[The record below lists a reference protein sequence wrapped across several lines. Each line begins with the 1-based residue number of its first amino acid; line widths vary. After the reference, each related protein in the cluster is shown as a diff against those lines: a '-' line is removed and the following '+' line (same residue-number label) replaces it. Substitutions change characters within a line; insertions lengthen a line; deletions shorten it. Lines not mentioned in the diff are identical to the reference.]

1 MKIKKLLLI
10 VFFVFVFIV
19 FVVVSCDKGDFVVFE
34 IINIGVSGIEILI
47 DEKIEINLVSI
58 VENSGSIGE
67 FFIIENNINLIIS
80 NDDNN

>member
-10 VFFVFVFIV
+10 IFFIFVFIV
-19 FVVVSCDKGDFVVFE
+19 FVAVSCGKGDFVVFE
-34 IINIGVSGIEILI
+34 IINIDVSRIEILV
-47 DEKIEINLVSI
+47 DEKIEINLVSF
-58 VENSGSIGE
+58 VENSGSIVE